1 MYENVRQHLS
11 KAPCFYELQGDIDIP
26 SINNF
31 FFLSIYHFF
40 GANADLISRDK
51 SKDPA
56 QFMGGSY
63 KNFSGIKR
71 QNKS

>member
-26 SINNF
+26 SINKKKNYF
-31 FFLSIYHFF
+31 YLSLF